1 MDTQPQIFHDAANT
15 QGNAAMKRVSA
26 VFVLSAALILALS
39 AVPALAHPGNVDKEG
54 CHVQKST
61 GQRHCHPERR
71 KAGGEAPKKAP
82 ATDKKPSG
90 DEKSKQQ

>member
-1 MDTQPQIFHDAANT
+1 MNRTS
-15 QGNAAMKRVSA
+15 V
-26 VFVLSAALILALS
+26 VFTLFITLTVASGTA
-39 AVPALAHPGNVDKEG
+39 PALAHPGNVDKEG

-71 KAGGEAPKKAP
+71 KTGGEAPKKAP